1 MKEYEILFP
10 LDNEM
15 FMNVI
20 SNSFRAFVECGTS
33 RSTDK
38 LKPLHGSIAKELMNR
53 LSQHSKILRHKLTI
67 KSQGFGDGTEA
78 SMPGRYMGKKVDI
91 TVIYDGKPVAGIGVK
106 FVMQNY
112 SQNSVNY
119 FENMLGETAN
129 IRSARLPYFQIFI
142 IPDKMPY
149 YSKSGD
155 IKHWETFT
163 ENNAEKYLNLSGDDT
178 REFFHTPDNTLI
190 CVIGMPI
197 KESLINDKDEYLD
210 YYKRNDVKLVY
221 NTTAFQTKGSAV
233 LVNDFSRFM
242 DKVVYLILSKIV

>member
-1 MKEYEILFP
+1 MNEQAILFP
-10 LDNEM
+10 LNNEM

-38 LKPLHGSIAKELMNR
+38 LKPLHGAIAQELMER
-53 LSQHSKILRHKLTI
+53 LSRHGEISRHKLTV
-67 KSQGFGDGTEA
+67 KSQGFGDDTEA

-129 IRSARLPYFQIFI
+129 IRSAHLPYFQIFI

-149 YSKSGD
+149 YSKNGE

-163 ENNAEKYLNLSGDDT
+163 ENNAGKYLNLSGDDT
-178 REFFHTPDNTLI
+178 RQFFHTPDNTLI
-190 CVIGMPI
+190 CVVKMPI
-197 KESLINDKDEYLD
+197 DERRIRDKNEYLD
-210 YYKRNDVKLVY
+210 YYRTNDVRLDY
-221 NTTAFQTKGSAV
+221 NDAAFQTRGNAV

-242 DKVVYLILSKIV
+242 DKVVYLILAKIT